1 MAKVWLK
8 IIWVTIAAFQ
18 WISNWL
24 QEWNLNFSSIPS
36 LWIHWILSFQV
47 TAWFWL
53 QLNDSWGKNLNSQ
66 ISIRNQVQKRY
77 ENQQF
82 NSTVYA
88 GLWAAEKTFSGLV
101 VCAEN
106 LRTCGLL
113 VPMDHQPQPTTCQV
127 SSCRLFFSAGLADV
141 FITLVGRAVSAVHN
155 KITNSSQKAKSKV

>member
-66 ISIRNQVQKRY
+66 ISIIKSKKDTKNNSSV
-77 ENQQF
+77 QF
-82 NSTVYA
+82 NGLCRFMARTYLVYGRQRRRST
-88 GLWAAEKTFSGLV
+88 AALATFSGLV

-106 LRTCGLL
+106 LRTCSLL
-113 VPMDHQPQPTTCQV
+113 VPYRWT
-127 SSCRLFFSAGLADV
+127 S
-141 FITLVGRAVSAVHN
+141 HN
-155 KITNSSQKAKSKV
+155 LPS